1 MKKLYF
7 ISEDKNKKFEY
18 FITKKENRFILSI
31 LLFSK
36 STIEK
41 TPEYHMEFISP
52 IEDVSENAVIQKA
65 EKCMQAILKDVKYT
79 KVDNFGEIEN
89 LISKIIE
96 KTSDINNDL
105 PK

>member
-7 ISEDKNKKFEY
+7 ISDDKSEKFEY
-18 FITKKENRFILSI
+18 FITKKGNGFILSI

-36 STIEK
+36 STVEK
-41 TPEYHMEFISP
+41 PPEYHMKFISP

-65 EKCMQAILKDVKYT
+65 EKCMQTVLKDVKYT
-79 KVDNFGEIEN
+79 KVDNFGEIED

-96 KTSDINNDL
+96 KTSATNNNL